1 MASMANIIAYFD
13 MDRTILSGSSGLLYM
28 RYLWRRGQA
37 SWRSML
43 LSSWYAALY
52 KVGILNYPVV
62 AAKLASSVSSN
73 REEDTRELCQRFF
86 DEMLANYIAPKAV
99 QRLNEHRTQGH
110 LVTVISAATAYVV
123 GPVASHLGI
132 EEYLCTQ
139 LEVVDGRFTGSVIE
153 PGCYGP
159 GKVYWARYYAQRHD
173 ADLAQ
178 AYFYTDSCTD
188 LDLLELVGHPVAV
201 NPDARLR
208 GLAATHRWP
217 VEYFYDSR

>member
-1 MASMANIIAYFD
+1 MANIIAYFD

-28 RYLWRRGQA
+28 RYLWSHGQTD
-37 SWRSML
+37 WRSML

-52 KVGILNYPVV
+52 KVGILNYPIV
-62 AAKLASSVSSN
+62 AAKLAASVSSS

-86 DEMLANYIAPKAV
+86 DGMLVDYIAARAV
-99 QRLNEHRTQGH
+99 QRLNEHRAQGH
-110 LVTVISAATAYVV
+110 LVTLISAATAYVV

-139 LEVVDGRFTGSVIE
+139 LEVVDGRFTGKVIE

-159 GKVYWARYYAQRHD
+159 SKVYWARHFAQRHD

-217 VEYFYDSR
+217 VEYFYD